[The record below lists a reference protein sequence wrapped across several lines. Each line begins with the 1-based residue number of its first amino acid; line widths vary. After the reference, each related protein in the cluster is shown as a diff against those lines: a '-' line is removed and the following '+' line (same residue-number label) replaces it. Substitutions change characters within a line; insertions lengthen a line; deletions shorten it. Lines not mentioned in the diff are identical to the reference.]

1 MSEEYIENL
10 TEAYELQRNDQI
22 AQQQKAYLK
31 GKFEFFGLKTPIRRE
46 VQKPFLQKEFLPNKV
61 EAFKIVKELW
71 KKPEREFHYFGQE
84 LIMKYKNKLEE
95 KDLEFIEYLITHNSW
110 WDTVDMIAS
119 HLVGSYF
126 KKFPDKKSALMLKWS
141 VNDNM
146 WIRRTSIIFQLKY
159 RENTDFELLSRVIKN
174 NLGSKEFFINKAIGW
189 ALRTYSS
196 VDPEKVIDFVEAHPT
211 LSNLSKKEALRLIG

>member
-1 MSEEYIENL
+1 MQEEYIENL
-10 TEAYELQRNDQI
+10 TMAFELQRNDQI

-31 GKFEFFGLKTPIRRE
+31 DKFEFFGLKTPIRRE
-46 VQKPFLQKEFLPNKV
+46 VQKPFLQKEYLPKKDQ
-61 EAFKIVKELW
+61 AFKIAKELW
-71 KKPEREFHYFGQE
+71 KKPEREFHYFAQE
-84 LIMKYKNKLEE
+84 LISKYKNKLEE
-95 KDLEFIEYLITHNSW
+95 KDLDFIEYLIKHNSW

-126 KKFPDKKSALMLKWS
+126 KKFPKNMSALMLKWS
-141 VNDNM
+141 VDENM
-146 WIRRTSIIFQLKY
+146 WIRRSSIIFQLKY
-159 RENTDFELLSRVIKN
+159 RDSTDFELLSQVIEN

-196 VDPEKVIDFVEAHPT
+196 VDPEKVIDFVETHPT